1 MRRNVFRPLLALGM
15 AGALLLAACGRGRLM
30 PKPGTQPL
38 RVLVFYDPSEAPE
51 TNPIF
56 PLVTENKA
64 VISVLAPLWYSV
76 RSNGTVRDK
85 SQSAIT
91 AWARA
96 NHIPLMPLVNNY
108 GGTSSFLLNAG
119 ACASGPCARAVSAL
133 AALVKS
139 QNYAGL
145 NIDFELLKNQ
155 AKPGLVAFMRQLY
168 ARTKAMGKHLT
179 IDVIPAGN
187 RRHTGA
193 YDFRALAQSSDDVVL
208 MTYDAHD
215 NTSAPGP
222 IAPLSWVRQRV
233 NVAMQLGVPPSKLI
247 LGLADYG
254 YDWSGTGRGKTVS
267 LKKADLLSQQFG
279 VKVMRTQ
286 GEPHFTYT
294 SNGVTHTVWYE
305 DGPAMMPKVQLAQQL
320 HLSGLAL
327 WVAGEETAGYWQD
340 LRKAIAPPPAGSA
353 VGKGT
358 ASSASS
364 STASVTSSS
373 SSGTTSSSSAS

>member
-1 MRRNVFRPLLALGM
+1 MRRHGFRPLLALGM
-15 AGALLLAACGRGRLM
+15 AGVLLLAACGRGRLM
-30 PKPGTQPL
+30 PKPGIQPL

-76 RSNGTVRDK
+76 RANGTIRDR
-85 SQSAIT
+85 SQSAIK
-91 AWARA
+91 AWART
-96 NHIPLMPLVNNY
+96 NHVPLMPLVNNY

-119 ACASGPCARAVSAL
+119 ACSSGPCAAAVSAL

-139 QNYAGL
+139 QNYDGL
-145 NIDFELLKNQ
+145 NIDFELLKNG

-168 ARTKAMGKHLT
+168 ARTRAMGKHLT
-179 IDVIPAGN
+179 IDIIPAGS

-193 YDFRALAQSSDDVVL
+193 YNFRALAQSSDSVVL

-222 IAPLSWVRQRV
+222 IAPLSWVRDRV
-233 NVAMQLGVPPSKLI
+233 NVAMQLGVAPSKLI

-254 YDWSGTGRGKTVS
+254 YDWPGTGRGHTVS
-267 LKKADLLSQQFG
+267 LKQVATLSQQFG
-279 VKVMRTQ
+279 VKVTRTQ
-286 GEPHFTYT
+286 GEPHFTYVQG
-294 SNGVTHTVWYE
+294 GVRHSVWYE
-305 DGPAMMPKVQLAQQL
+305 DGPAMMSKVRLAQQM

-327 WVAGEETAGYWQD
+327 WVAGEETAAYWHD
-340 LRKAIAPPPAGSA
+340 LRQAIASPAAGSG
-353 VGKGT
+353 VGRSV
-358 ASSASS
+358 ASMASS
-364 STASVTSSS
+364 STASVASSSGSSGSSS
-373 SSGTTSSSSAS
+373 S